1 VINIES
7 QWWKVE
13 VFSVYQVVAAE
24 MQVRGRF
31 EPTLNDQEPFVHLKN
46 IATTPLLPGA
56 PRLQNIA
63 DGQLS
68 KAYFGVVRAL
78 VDEPPPAD
86 APAEIRRRFLYF
98 QGNGFT
104 VKGQAEFPAMAEE
117 SRHAEMLFKQRFFPV
132 KEVQLTVVGAE
143 MAPLA
148 WPLAY
153 VNRDLMI
160 GLYLA

>member
-1 VINIES
+1 MINIEA

-13 VFSVYQVVAAE
+13 VFTVYQILSAE
-24 MQVRGRF
+24 LQVRGRF
-31 EPTLNDQEPFVHLKN
+31 EPTLNDNEPFIHLKN
-46 IATTPLLPGA
+46 ISTTPLLPGA

-68 KAYFGVVRAL
+68 KAYFGVVRSL

-86 APAEIRRRFLYF
+86 APAEVRRRFLYF

-104 VKGQAEFPAMAEE
+104 VKGQVEFPAMAEE
-117 SRHAEMLFKQRFFPV
+117 TRHHEMLFKQRFFAV
-132 KEVQLTVVGAE
+132 KDAQLTVVGAE

-148 WPLAY
+148 WPACY

-160 GLYLA
+160 GTYLA